1 MNTWTTTRIPYQ
13 KLSFSPETSKGA
25 ASVAGALG
33 YQPEQMVKTLIFE
46 SGAGE
51 CVLVMLG
58 GDKNA
63 VSGHLK
69 RAIGDRNIRLAA
81 PETVYNVTG
90 YQIGSIPP
98 ISLATLRFPELRR
111 RSADARRRAGSR
123 RRSLGGRDHDY
134 PGPAREG
141 QRSHGGQ
148 PIAQVSGN
156 PHVLTRQRRPE
167 SNSRYLRIYAPH
179 TLRPYPTLQSEIQEA
194 DYGTNSIGTWQL
206 PQSPT

>member
-1 MNTWTTTRIPYQ
+1 MELPAHEFLEQRGIPYQ

-25 ASVAGALG
+25 ASVAGSLG

-69 RAIGDRNIRLAA
+69 RAIGNRNIRLAS
-81 PETVYNVTG
+81 PDTVYKVTG

-98 ISLATLRFPELRR
+98 FHWQPAGFRSFVDEALMREDVLGVGGGVWGEEIMIAPDRLVEASGATVVNL
-111 RSADARRRAGSR
+111 
-123 RRSLGGRDHDY
+123 
-134 PGPAREG
+134 
-141 QRSHGGQ
+141 SH
-148 PIAQVSGN
+148 
-156 PHVLTRQRRPE
+156 R
-167 SNSRYLRIYAPH
+167 
-179 TLRPYPTLQSEIQEA
+179 
-194 DYGTNSIGTWQL
+194 
-206 PQSPT
+206 

>member
-1 MNTWTTTRIPYQ
+1 MDLPAHEFLDQRGIPYQ
-13 KLSFSPETSKGA
+13 KFSFSPETSKGA

-69 RAIGDRNIRLAA
+69 RAIGNRNIRLAA

-98 ISLATLRFPELRR
+98 FHWQPAGFRSFVDDVLMQEDVLGVGGGVWGEEIMIAPDRLVEASGATVVNL
-111 RSADARRRAGSR
+111 SR
-123 RRSLGGRDHDY
+123 R
-134 PGPAREG
+134 
-141 QRSHGGQ
+141 
-148 PIAQVSGN
+148 
-156 PHVLTRQRRPE
+156 
-167 SNSRYLRIYAPH
+167 
-179 TLRPYPTLQSEIQEA
+179 
-194 DYGTNSIGTWQL
+194 
-206 PQSPT
+206 

>member
-1 MNTWTTTRIPYQ
+1 MDLPAHEYLDHRGIAYQ

-25 ASVAGALG
+25 ASVAGSLG

-69 RAIGDRNIRLAA
+69 RAIGDRNIRLAE

-98 ISLATLRFPELRR
+98 FHWQPAGFRSFVDESLMQE
-111 RSADARRRAGSR
+111 
-123 RRSLGGRDHDY
+123 
-134 PGPAREG
+134 
-141 QRSHGGQ
+141 
-148 PIAQVSGN
+148 
-156 PHVLTRQRRPE
+156 HVLGVGGGVWGEEIMITPDRLVE
-167 SNSRYLRIYAPH
+167 ASGATVVNLSLR
-179 TLRPYPTLQSEIQEA
+179 
-194 DYGTNSIGTWQL
+194 
-206 PQSPT
+206 

>member
-1 MNTWTTTRIPYQ
+1 MDLPAHEYLEQRGIPYQ

-81 PETVYNVTG
+81 PDTVYNVTG

-98 ISLATLRFPELRR
+98 FHWQPAGFRSFVDEALMREDVLGVGGGVWGEEIMIAPDRLVEASGATVVNL
-111 RSADARRRAGSR
+111 
-123 RRSLGGRDHDY
+123 
-134 PGPAREG
+134 
-141 QRSHGGQ
+141 SH
-148 PIAQVSGN
+148 
-156 PHVLTRQRRPE
+156 R
-167 SNSRYLRIYAPH
+167 
-179 TLRPYPTLQSEIQEA
+179 
-194 DYGTNSIGTWQL
+194 
-206 PQSPT
+206 